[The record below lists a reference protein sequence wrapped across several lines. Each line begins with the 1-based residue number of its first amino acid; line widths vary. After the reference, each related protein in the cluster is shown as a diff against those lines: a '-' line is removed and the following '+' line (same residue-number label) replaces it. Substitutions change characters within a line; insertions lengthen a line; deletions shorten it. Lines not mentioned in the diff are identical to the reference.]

1 MKDTSTA
8 ESTATSRLVAIGICT
23 FRRPILTR
31 TLQSLAQQDPG
42 PGFRSCIIVADN
54 DDQPSA
60 QPVVEQA
67 AHDLPFPVHYVHAP
81 SRNISI
87 ARNALLEKATALGA
101 EFLAMIDDDEI
112 ASPDWAR
119 SLLSGITGS
128 GADAVLGPVLALY
141 RPEAPAWLHKARIH
155 DVVPVVLSDGRIHT
169 GYTGNLILRLD
180 SPPVRGRRFDL
191 AFGRTGGEDDVFL
204 SGLVRD
210 GGRIEYAPK
219 AIAREDVPAP
229 REKLSF
235 LMRRSFRSGQTFGRI
250 NAPKSLSGRLLMAV
264 KATAKIVFLA
274 LSAAVTAFS
283 PSHRNRAL
291 MRASLHAGVFS
302 QLFGRKILELY
313 NS

>member
-1 MKDTSTA
+1 MKDTSTM
-8 ESTATSRLVAIGICT
+8 ESLATSRLVAFGICT

-31 TLQSLAQQDPG
+31 TLQSLAKQDPG
-42 PGFRSCIIVADN
+42 PGFRCCIIVADN

-67 AHDLPFPVHYVHAP
+67 ASDLPFPVHYVHAP

-119 SLLSGITGS
+119 CLLSKITGS

-210 GGRIEYAPK
+210 GGRIEYAPE
-219 AIAREDVPAP
+219 AIAHEDVPAP

-250 NAPKSLSGRLLMAV
+250 NAPKSLPGRTMMAV
-264 KATAKIVFLA
+264 KAAAKIVFLA
-274 LSAAVTAFS
+274 LSAAVMALS
-283 PSHRNRAL
+283 PSRRNRAL
-291 MRASLHAGVFS
+291 MRASLHAGVCS

>member
-1 MKDTSTA
+1 MKDTSTM
-8 ESTATSRLVAIGICT
+8 ESLATSRLVAFGICT

-31 TLQSLAQQDPG
+31 TLQSLAKQDPG
-42 PGFRSCIIVADN
+42 PGFRCCIIVADN

-67 AHDLPFPVHYVHAP
+67 AADLPFPVHYVHAP

-101 EFLAMIDDDEI
+101 EFLAMIDDDEV

-119 SLLSGITGS
+119 CLLSKITGS

-210 GGRIEYAPK
+210 GGRIEYAPE

-250 NAPKSLSGRLLMAV
+250 NAPKSLPGRTMMAV
-264 KATAKIVFLA
+264 KAAAKIVFLA
-274 LSAAVTAFS
+274 LSAAVMALS
-283 PSHRNRAL
+283 PSRRNRAL
-291 MRASLHAGVFS
+291 MRASLHAGVCS

>member
-1 MKDTSTA
+1 M
-8 ESTATSRLVAIGICT
+8 ESLATSRLVAFGICT

-31 TLQSLAQQDPG
+31 TLQSLAKQDPG
-42 PGFRSCIIVADN
+42 PGFRCCIIVADN

-67 AHDLPFPVHYVHAP
+67 AADLPFPVHYVHAP

-101 EFLAMIDDDEI
+101 EFLAMIDDDEV

-119 SLLSGITGS
+119 CLLSKITGS

-141 RPEAPAWLHKARIH
+141 RPEAPAWLHKAHIH

-210 GGRIEYAPK
+210 GGRIEYAPE

-250 NAPKSLSGRLLMAV
+250 NAPKSLPGRTMMAV
-264 KATAKIVFLA
+264 KAAAKIVFLA
-274 LSAAVTAFS
+274 LSAAVMALS
-283 PSHRNRAL
+283 PSRRNRAL
-291 MRASLHAGVFS
+291 MRASLHAGVCS

>member
-1 MKDTSTA
+1 MKDATTI
-8 ESTATSRLVAIGICT
+8 ESPATTRLVAIGICT

-31 TLQSLAQQDPG
+31 TLQSLAGQTPG
-42 PGFRSCIIVADN
+42 PGFRCCIIVADN

-60 QPVVEQA
+60 RTVVEGA
-67 AHDLPFPVHYVHAP
+67 AADLPFPVRYVHAP
-81 SRNISI
+81 ARNISI
-87 ARNALLEKATALGA
+87 ARNALLEEATALGA
-101 EFLAMIDDDEI
+101 DFLAMIDDDEI
-112 ASPDWAR
+112 ASPDWAATLV
-119 SLLSGITGS
+119 STITRS

-155 DVVPVVLSDGRIHT
+155 DVTPVFLSDGRIHT

-210 GGRIEYAPK
+210 GGRIEYAPE
-219 AIAREDVPAP
+219 AIASEDIPAP
-229 REKLSF
+229 REKLGF

-250 NAPKSLSGRLLMAV
+250 NAPKTLPGRVLMAL
-264 KATAKIVFLA
+264 KAVAKIVFLA
-274 LSAAVTAFS
+274 LSAAVTAPS
-283 PSHRNRAL
+283 PARRNRAL
-291 MRASLHAGVFS
+291 MRASLHAGVCS

>member
-1 MKDTSTA
+1 M
-8 ESTATSRLVAIGICT
+8 ESLATSRLVAFGICT

-42 PGFRSCIIVADN
+42 PGFRCCIIVADN

-67 AHDLPFPVHYVHAP
+67 AADLPFPVHYVHAP

-119 SLLSGITGS
+119 CLLSKITGS

-180 SPPVRGRRFDL
+180 SAPVRGRRFDL

-210 GGRIEYAPK
+210 GGRIDYAPE

-250 NAPKSLSGRLLMAV
+250 NAPKSLPGRTMVAV
-264 KATAKIVFLA
+264 KAAAKIIFLA
-274 LSAAVTAFS
+274 LSAAVMALS
-283 PSHRNRAL
+283 PSRRNRAL
-291 MRASLHAGVFS
+291 MRASLHAGVCS

>member
-1 MKDTSTA
+1 MKDTSTM
-8 ESTATSRLVAIGICT
+8 ESLATSRLVAFGICT

-42 PGFRSCIIVADN
+42 PGFRCCIIVADN

-67 AHDLPFPVHYVHAP
+67 AADLPFPVHYVHAP

-119 SLLSGITGS
+119 CLLSKITGS

-210 GGRIEYAPK
+210 GGRIEYAPE

-250 NAPKSLSGRLLMAV
+250 NAPKSLPGRTMMAV
-264 KATAKIVFLA
+264 KAAAKIVFLA
-274 LSAAVTAFS
+274 LSAAVMALS
-283 PSHRNRAL
+283 PSRRNRAL
-291 MRASLHAGVFS
+291 MRASLHAGVCS